1 MKKLVPFAMFTV
13 IIINVLLLF
22 RGSVERKAA
31 DRGYDQLVSE
41 TVSLKPEEVHAESK
55 DVSSDGSADTS
66 VAAATEAATEE
77 VTEAATEEAS
87 EEKEKIDYPALDID
101 HAKLKEINA
110 DYVGFLDI
118 PVLDCKYPVVHS
130 HDNAEYLHRDFEGN
144 ASVDGSIFMDCYTS
158 ADLSDANS
166 FILGHNMKS
175 GSMFGCLRR
184 FYQEDGLCDQDP
196 YVYLY
201 TEDAVRKYRIA
212 GYMQVAIDDPIYDLS
227 TDFSDGKTYDDFI
240 KRLRNESLYNVDASG
255 IDFSQRP
262 QLLTLSTCY
271 GNGDS
276 RFVVI
281 AALEGV
287 AK

>member
-1 MKKLVPFAMFTV
+1 MKRLIPAAMFAI
-13 IIINVLLLF
+13 IIINAFLLIQGRF
-22 RGSVERKAA
+22 ARKAA

-55 DVSSDGSADTS
+55 EVVSDDSAN
-66 VAAATEAATEE
+66 AATAATTEAATEE
-77 VTEAATEEAS
+77 TTEAVTEAAS
-87 EEKEKIDYPALDID
+87 EEDEIDYPALDVD
-101 HAKLKEINA
+101 HQKLKEINK

-130 HDNAEYLHRDFEGN
+130 HDNAEYLHQDFEGN
-144 ASVDGSIFMDCYTS
+144 ASVDGSIFMDCHTN
-158 ADLSDANS
+158 AVLTDANS

-201 TEDAVRKYRIA
+201 TQDAVRKYRIV

-227 TDFSDGKTYDDFI
+227 TDFSDGKTYDYFI
-240 KRLRNESLYNVDASG
+240 ERLRANSLYNVDASG

>member
-1 MKKLVPFAMFTV
+1 
-13 IIINVLLLF
+13 
-22 RGSVERKAA
+22 
-31 DRGYDQLVSE
+31 
-41 TVSLKPEEVHAESK
+41 
-55 DVSSDGSADTS
+55 
-66 VAAATEAATEE
+66 
-77 VTEAATEEAS
+77 
-87 EEKEKIDYPALDID
+87 
-101 HAKLKEINA
+101 
-110 DYVGFLDI
+110 
-118 PVLDCKYPVVHS
+118 
-130 HDNAEYLHRDFEGN
+130 
-144 ASVDGSIFMDCYTS
+144 
-158 ADLSDANS
+158 
-166 FILGHNMKS
+166 MKS

-201 TEDAVRKYRIA
+201 TQDAVRKYRIA

-227 TDFSDGKTYDDFI
+227 TDFSDGKTYDAFI
-240 KRLRNESLYNVDASG
+240 ERLRANSLYNVDATG

>member
-1 MKKLVPFAMFTV
+1 MKRFIPAIAVCV
-13 IIINVLLLF
+13 IFLNAFLLIQG
-22 RGSVERKAA
+22 RVERKAA
-31 DRGYDQLVSE
+31 DHSYDQLLEE
-41 TVSLKPEEVHAESK
+41 TVSLKSEPVHAESET
-55 DVSSDGSADTS
+55 GSA
-66 VAAATEAATEE
+66 VATVATTEAATEE
-77 VTEAATEEAS
+77 VTEAATEAVS
-87 EEKEKIDYPALDID
+87 EEKEKVDYPALDID

-144 ASVDGSIFMDCYTS
+144 ASVDGSIFMDCHTS
-158 ADLSDANS
+158 ADLTDANS

-212 GYMQVAIDDPIYDLS
+212 GYMQVPINDPIYDLS
-227 TDFSDGKTYDDFI
+227 TDFSDGKTYDAFI
-240 KRLRNESLYNVDASG
+240 ARLRNESLYDVDASG

>member
-1 MKKLVPFAMFTV
+1 MF
-13 IIINVLLLF
+13 LLIQG
-22 RGSVERKAA
+22 RIERKAA

-55 DVSSDGSADTS
+55 EVVSDDS
-66 VAAATEAATEE
+66 VDAATEASTETATDGTTEDA
-77 VTEAATEEAS
+77 TEAAS
-87 EEKEKIDYPALDID
+87 EDDVIDYPALDID
-101 HAKLKEINA
+101 HQKLNGINK
-110 DYVGFLDI
+110 DYIGFLYI

-130 HDNAEYLHRDFEGN
+130 HDNAEYLHQDFEGN

-201 TEDAVRKYRIA
+201 TQDAVRKYRIA

>member
-1 MKKLVPFAMFTV
+1 MKKIVPVVMAAV
-13 IIINVLLLF
+13 IIINALLLF
-22 RGSVERKAA
+22 REGVERKAA
-31 DRGYDQLVSE
+31 DHSYDQLLEE
-41 TVSLKPEEVHAESK
+41 TVSLKPEPVHAESET
-55 DVSSDGSADTS
+55 GSA
-66 VAAATEAATEE
+66 VATVATTEAATEE
-77 VTEAATEEAS
+77 VTEAATEAVS
-87 EEKEKIDYPALDID
+87 EEKEKVDYPALDID

-118 PVLDCKYPVVHS
+118 PVLDCKYPVVHG
-130 HDNAEYLHRDFEGN
+130 HDNAEYLHQDFEGN

-184 FYQEDGLCDQDP
+184 FYQEDSLCDQDP

-212 GYMQVAIDDPIYDLS
+212 GYMQAAIDDPIYDLS

-240 KRLRNESLYNVDASG
+240 ARLRTESLYNVDASG